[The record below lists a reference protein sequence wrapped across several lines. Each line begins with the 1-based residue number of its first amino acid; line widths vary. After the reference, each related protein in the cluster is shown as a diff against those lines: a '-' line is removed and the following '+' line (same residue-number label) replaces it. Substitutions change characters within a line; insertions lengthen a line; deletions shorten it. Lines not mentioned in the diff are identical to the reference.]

1 MTGCPVIW
9 CPSRQDLLDLTR
21 YVARYSTS
29 SWRPWALDC
38 ALVPWC
44 NTIYIKLF
52 QIVWIMFWEL
62 RLLPAQ
68 WALWVV
74 GHDFGPICKIRY
86 VIYLFINIIWLV
98 VSTYPSEK
106 YDFVSWDDD
115 IPKIWKIKFSSKPPT
130 RYVIYL
136 TIFGHM
142 PWYQSWSLPIRKN
155 NISVPKTVAR
165 PIGEVTHVDPE
176 QNQCS
181 THGDSRDSNMAGNSR
196 NWRFSSLGKSSMGT
210 FSSHGPNG
218 SLQEGKPT
226 REY

>member
-1 MTGCPVIW
+1 MTGCPAIW

-44 NTIYIKLF
+44 NTIYITISNCLNHVLGVTTF
-52 QIVWIMFWEL
+52 ACPMGTL
-62 RLLPAQ
+62 SS
-68 WALWVV
+68 

-115 IPKIWKIKFSSKPPT
+115 IPKIWKIKFSSKLTT

-142 PWYQSWSLPIRKN
+142 PWYQSWSLPIRKKHFSPKDGSAPN
-155 NISVPKTVAR
+155 WWSNTRWSWAKSVLDTR
-165 PIGEVTHVDPE
+165 RFQGFQHGWEFQELEVQFAWKIID
-176 QNQCS
+176 
-181 THGDSRDSNMAGNSR
+181 GDIFQPWSQWFIAG
-196 NWRFSSLGKSSMGT
+196 G
-210 FSSHGPNG
+210 
-218 SLQEGKPT
+218 
-226 REY
+226 